1 MYTHRYVL
9 LLCSQSLSTTGAF
22 DDDPFV
28 IGEYDGIIRTNVYF
42 QEDQEGYIEFVVK
55 VNDSLPQHFDKANV
69 SVRSGVARRRSS
81 PLGVARR
88 RSASLGVARRHSV
101 F

>member
-69 SVRSGVARRRSS
+69 SVRPGVARRH
-81 PLGVARR
+81 
-88 RSASLGVARRHSV
+88 SASLGVAQC
-101 F
+101 FNGCKICTDIKM

>member
-1 MYTHRYVL
+1 M
-9 LLCSQSLSTTGAF
+9 SSGEF

-28 IGEYDGIIRTNVYF
+28 VGLEDGIVRTNVYF

-55 VNDSLPQHFDKANV
+55 VADPWIESYYHLANM
-69 SVRSGVARRRSS
+69 SVRKEKIQ
-81 PLGVARR
+81 
-88 RSASLGVARRHSV
+88 